1 MGQDRQYFKTLP
13 WGLINLVDA
22 GATDI
27 TDPDPDKV
35 TVIARLRIGNPGE
48 LNRLVGDR
56 QVHDRV
62 EVEYYPQRWEN
73 TVGYWWGVDGG
84 KVQAV
89 GDEARYIK

>member
-13 WGLINLVDA
+13 WGFINLVDA

-27 TDPDPDKV
+27 TDADPDKV

-56 QVHDRV
+56 QVHD
-62 EVEYYPQRWEN
+62 
-73 TVGYWWGVDGG
+73 
-84 KVQAV
+84 
-89 GDEARYIK
+89 